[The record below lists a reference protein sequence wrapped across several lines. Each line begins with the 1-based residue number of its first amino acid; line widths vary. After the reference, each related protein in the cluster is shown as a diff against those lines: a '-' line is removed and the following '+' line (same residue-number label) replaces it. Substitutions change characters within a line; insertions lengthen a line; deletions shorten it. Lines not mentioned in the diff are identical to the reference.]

1 MWGNLYQEINHKL
14 LGDHFFTLLSIDIL
28 LTMTQVLLLEESSQG
43 DEDMREPEREN
54 SRVNRKELSAAG
66 VESAG

>member
-1 MWGNLYQEINHKL
+1 
-14 LGDHFFTLLSIDIL
+14 
-28 LTMTQVLLLEESSQG
+28 MTQVLLLEESSQG

-66 VESAG
+66 IESAGWNGEK